1 MSDQRR
7 VDEVSNRSSSEGIPD
22 VQVLPERSSQNNGSR
37 LRQNKA
43 EKPEEMKTDKAH
55 VYSDSIGVEPSLSP
69 GIQEEAGVE
78 GNRGA
83 RPDAGL
89 QTGIVALPSIPCFHN
104 YA

>member
-1 MSDQRR
+1 MSDQHR

-22 VQVLPERSSQNNGSR
+22 VQDLPKRTSQNNGSR
-37 LRQNKA
+37 LRQNNA
-43 EKPEEMKTDKAH
+43 EKPEEMETGKEHAH
-55 VYSDSIGVEPSLSP
+55 SDSIGVQPSLSL

-78 GNRGA
+78 GHRGA

-104 YA
+104 HA